1 MAEPEYG
8 AATAGVPCARYPPG
22 DRPPN
27 FFPGRTQRSHPWQ
40 RWKLADPDPARAP
53 LSAAA
58 AAAREQVSGSQ
69 PRALSPHPGPG
80 GPQRAP
86 REMRVSGRGRLLRFS
101 RPWRDPLPCKLPPGT
116 AAPAGQDPE
125 WKAGQG
131 PEGRPF
137 FLSLSQALCLR
148 PGAAA
153 LGDAEPGNFPP
164 RGKAASSRSPLFSAP
179 PALPISTVGRGL
191 QVS

>member
-1 MAEPEYG
+1 MAEPESG

-27 FFPGRTQRSHPWQ
+27 FFPGRTQRSHPGQ

-58 AAAREQVSGSQ
+58 AAAAREQVSGSQ
-69 PRALSPHPGPG
+69 PRAPSPNPGPG
-80 GPQRAP
+80 GPQRAR
-86 REMRVSGRGRLLRFS
+86 REMRVSGRGPLLRFS

-116 AAPAGQDPE
+116 AAPAGRDPE

-137 FLSLSQALCLR
+137 SLSPSQAMP

-153 LGDAEPGNFPP
+153 LGAAEPGNFPP
-164 RGKAASSRSPLFSAP
+164 RGKAASSRSPLFAP

-191 QVS
+191 